1 MSLSNR
7 RLRNVFLSAIFILN
21 SFFLT
26 GQDNVQVSGRVLDI
40 ETGKPLIGV
49 NVIVKGKPMGTVTDS
64 RGYFYLKVKVE
75 LPVVLRFSMIG
86 YRAQELTVEENTKS
100 GLRIKMPGEMYIGE
114 EIIISAP
121 VIEVEQK
128 TMREK
133 VSIEM
138 IDALS
143 IRESPA
149 ANYFEA
155 ISNLKG
161 VDITTQSMQF
171 ITINARGFN
180 STNNIR
186 FAQFVDGIDNQAPG
200 MNISVG
206 NIAGLSELDVESIE
220 FLPGPSSVEYG
231 ANALNGILLM
241 KSKDPFIHQ
250 GLSMYLKPGVSDV
263 EAGSDYPFQF
273 LGKPL
278 IDAGVR
284 YAKAVNDNFA
294 FKINASMMKG
304 EDWYADDTTNI
315 RPGNIHWEYDPGHDA
330 LNKYGDEV
338 TQEMPIGENN
348 QNIIVTR
355 TGYIDKVLVDN
366 NVKSYKL
373 SGTLHYRLGEKTTAI
388 LHGNWGNATTVYT
401 GDNRIA
407 LSGFN
412 IYQGKAE
419 IIGNNFM
426 IRGYGTKQQSGDT
439 YDTRYLAYNLNRQY
453 SSDKQWFFDYY
464 NAYAGNLRR
473 FGVRSGDHRLA
484 RAFADR
490 NRLEPGTTAF
500 AGEKERLIK
509 STDFTDGARLINH
522 SGLMHFEGK
531 YNFKE
536 WIPWADFEIGSNYRF
551 YDLVSKGSIFPDT
564 ANNDITFYEYGGY
577 FTASENFLD
586 EGLFVTASVRYDKSE
601 NFTGHISPRISALYI
616 FRKKHNFRA
625 SFLTGYRNPAAK
637 EQFMNKDIGPAR
649 LLGGLNELVSPYNLP
664 MNGIFRKKVY
674 AFNDAVDADLYSLYN
689 PYNSDQAI
697 LKNMGILTEG
707 IVEEK
712 DIGNLGPEKVVSYE
726 FGYKSKLF
734 DKLFVDA
741 VYYRS
746 TYENFIGYT
755 EIVKPR
761 TSPEID
767 LFIAATQV
775 NNFTQNEVFYIYSN
789 SHEKVT
795 IQGVSAG
802 LKYLF
807 PIGAVISANATWS
820 NIRTGIDD
828 PIVPGFNTPV
838 FKSNVSVS
846 NRRLDQLEN
855 NPGFK
860 NVGFN
865 VVWRWQ
871 SGIDWESPFASGYLK
886 PVSTFDVQV
895 SVHFDSPQ
903 STLKMGVSNFFD
915 ILYTNSFGGTQVG
928 SFYYVSYTINNLL
941 NSFSNKFE

>member
-1 MSLSNR
+1 MSLNNKG
-7 RLRNVFLSAIFILN
+7 LLNIFLSGIFILN

-26 GQDNVQVSGRVLDI
+26 GQEQVQVSGRVVDI
-40 ETGKPLIGV
+40 ESGESLIGV

-64 RGYFYLKVKVE
+64 RGFFYLKVKVE
-75 LPVVLRFSMIG
+75 LPLVLRYSMIG
-86 YRAQELTVEENTKS
+86 YRTQEFTVDENPKS
-100 GLRIKMPGEMYIGE
+100 GVRIKMEGETYLGE
-114 EIIISAP
+114 EIVIIAP

-128 TMREK
+128 TMREE

-161 VDITTQSMQF
+161 VDITIQSMQF

-186 FAQFVDGIDNQAPG
+186 FAQFVDGIDNMAPG
-200 MNISVG
+200 MNLSVG
-206 NIAGLSELDVESIE
+206 NVAGLSELDVLSVE

-241 KSKDPFIHQ
+241 NSKDPFIHQ

-294 FKINASMMKG
+294 LKINVSMMKG
-304 EDWYADDTTNI
+304 EDWYANDTTNI
-315 RPGNIHWEYDPGHDA
+315 RPGNIHWEFDPGYDA
-330 LNKYGDEV
+330 LNKYGDEI
-338 TQEMPIGENN
+338 TQEMPIGEDK

-355 TGYIDKVLVDN
+355 TGYRDNILVDN
-366 NVKSYKL
+366 NVKSLKF
-373 SGTLHYRLGEKTTAI
+373 SGSLHYKLGEKTTAI
-388 LHGNWGNATTVYT
+388 IHGNYGNATTVYT
-401 GDNRIA
+401 GDNRIS
-407 LSGFN
+407 LSGFQ
-412 IYQGKAE
+412 IFQGKAE
-419 IIGNNFM
+419 IKGSNFM
-426 IRGYGTKQQSGDT
+426 IRGYGTKQQSGNT

-464 NAYAGNLRR
+464 NAYAGNRRR
-473 FGVRSGDHRLA
+473 FGVLGGDYKLA

-490 NRLEPGTTAF
+490 HRLEPGTTTF
-500 AGEKERLIK
+500 AIEKERLIN

-522 SGLMHFEGK
+522 SSLMHVEGK
-531 YNFKE
+531 YDFNE
-536 WIPWADFEIGSNYRF
+536 LIPWADFEIGSNFRF
-551 YDLVSKGSIFPDT
+551 YDLVSEGSIFPDT

-577 FTASENFLD
+577 LKASRKFLD
-586 EGLFVTASVRYDKSE
+586 EDLSVTASVRYDKSE
-601 NFTGHISPRISALYI
+601 NFDDHLSPRISALYT
-616 FRKKHNFRA
+616 FREKHNFRA
-625 SFLTGYRNPAAK
+625 SFLTGYRNPGAK

-649 LLGGLNELVSPYNLP
+649 LLGGLSELVSPYNLP
-664 MNGIFRKKVY
+664 MNGIFREKVY
-674 AFNDAVDADLYSLYN
+674 AFNDAVNADLYSENN
-689 PYNSDQAI
+689 PYKNDQAI
-697 LKNMGILTEG
+697 HKNMDILTEG
-707 IVEEK
+707 IVEEE
-712 DIGNLGPEKVVSYE
+712 DIGNLQPEKVISYE
-726 FGYKSKLF
+726 LGYKSKLI
-734 DKLFVDA
+734 DKLFLDA

-746 TYENFIGYT
+746 TYENFIGYA

-761 TSPEID
+761 TSPDVD
-767 LFIAATQV
+767 LFTAATQV
-775 NNFTQNEVFYIYSN
+775 NNSTQNDVFYIYSN
-789 SHEKVT
+789 SHEKIT
-795 IQGVSAG
+795 IQGISAG
-802 LKYLF
+802 MKYLF
-807 PIGAVISANATWS
+807 PIGAVISANATLS
-820 NIRTGIDD
+820 NLQTEIDD

-838 FKSNVSVS
+838 FKSNISVS

-871 SGIDWESPFASGYLK
+871 SKIDWESPFASGYLK
-886 PVSTFDVQV
+886 PVSTFDIQV
-895 SVHFDSPQ
+895 SIHFDRPQ

-915 ILYTNSFGGTQVG
+915 ILYANSFGGTQVG
-928 SFYYVSYTINNLL
+928 SFYYVSFTINNLL
-941 NSFSNKFE
+941 NGFSKI